1 LAKGATGVRE
11 ALLLIDLTKDF
22 IDEDGALTCGAA
34 GQEIIPYVQGLI
46 EEFRREGRP
55 ILDIRDDHVMS
66 DYEIR
71 AGLFPPHCLTGTPGR
86 ELEDRLAAVVEGY
99 DRYVTW
105 PKKTYDATYE
115 TPLLDYLDREG
126 ITRVHVAGVC
136 TDICVVSTCLG
147 LYKHR
152 VTKRE
157 DLEIAVHR
165 RGVASFNPQ
174 AHEMALDHMQNVL
187 KCDIV

>member
-1 LAKGATGVRE
+1 ME
-11 ALLLIDLTKDF
+11 ALLLIDLARDF
-22 IDEDGALTCGAA
+22 IDLDGSLNCGRA
-34 GQEIIPYVQGLI
+34 GQEILPYVRKVI
-46 EEFRREGRP
+46 EQFQRDGRP
-55 ILDIRDDHVMS
+55 ILDIRDAHTMEDF
-66 DYEIR
+66 EIR
-71 AGLFPPHCLTGTPGR
+71 AGLFPPHCLIGTPGR
-86 ELEDRLAAVVEGY
+86 DLEASLAALVEGY

-115 TPLLDYLDREG
+115 TPLLDYLDEHR
-126 ITRVHVAGVC
+126 IDRVHVLGVC

-165 RGVASFNPQ
+165 NGVASFNSR
-174 AHEMALDHMQNVL
+174 AHEMALEHMDRVL
-187 KCDIV
+187 KCTLV

>member
-1 LAKGATGVRE
+1 MRE
-11 ALLLIDLTKDF
+11 ALLLIDLSKDF
-22 IDEDGALTCGAA
+22 IDMDGALTCGAA
-34 GQEIIPYVQGLI
+34 GQEIIPYVRGLI
-46 EEFRREGRP
+46 EKFRREGRP
-55 ILDIRDDHVMS
+55 ILDIRDDHLES

-86 ELEDRLAAVVEGY
+86 ELEDRLAAAVEGY
-99 DRYVTW
+99 NGYVTW

-126 ITRVHVAGVC
+126 ITRLHVAGVC
-136 TDICVVSTCLG
+136 TDICVVSTGLG

-152 VTKRE
+152 VTKRG

-165 RGVASFNPQ
+165 QGVASFNAQ
-174 AHEMALDHMQNVL
+174 AHEMALNHMEHVL
-187 KCDIV
+187 KCEIV